1 MKSEQHGL
9 EATKP
14 AKEVKK
20 PHSVGRGGHWGV
32 FPELHPARLWAA
44 LGPGS
49 AMMPSV
55 TLDELFS
62 VSGPW
67 ETGLGRLLTIATA
80 ININLVP
87 TTCQALG

>member
-1 MKSEQHGL
+1 MKSEQLGL

-20 PHSVGRGGHWGV
+20 PHSEGRRGHWGV
-32 FPELHPARLWAA
+32 FPELHPAGLWAA
-44 LGPGS
+44 PGPGS
-49 AMMPSV
+49 AMTPSV

-67 ETGLGRLLTIATA
+67 ETGLDRLSTTATA
-80 ININLVP
+80 TNINLVP
-87 TTCQALG
+87 TTLG